1 MPSTDPSPT
10 DSSPTDPPS
19 GDDASPSGSTTGS
32 GAGVRPWHVAGVV
45 LGLAVGGLLLYGF
58 WPTLTGQVTDDE
70 DRPEVEASGNAATR
84 IDAAVVQP
92 TSFPLRTEATGHLRP
107 WRRATLSAEVDGQVI
122 ERPVEEGQYV
132 EEGRL
137 LIRLD
142 DRDERIALAEAEAEL
157 TKARAEYAVNVREA
171 APSAV
176 ADTSSAVADTS
187 EVAAARR
194 ALAKA
199 RTAFDRGAISPEEVQ
214 AARRRF
220 EAAQVRAGL
229 RREAVQ
235 AATYGLTQAE
245 QRVERARLELE
256 RTRIRAPF
264 AGRVANLEVEVG
276 QRVTP
281 GQEVLTLLDDR
292 PMKVTVD
299 VLEEDLVRMREG
311 ATAQVHVPAL
321 TGERSGD
328 ADGGESAALPA
339 PSSPAVVQGRVHAI
353 NPQVDP
359 RQGTGRV
366 TVAIPNS
373 DGRLVAG
380 LYATVRL
387 ETRRLEDRLVVPSEA
402 VLVRQG
408 RDLVFVV
415 EGGRAQWTYVTVGA
429 RSGDHV
435 TIAEGISPGDTVAV
449 DGHFALAHD
458 APVEVGDVRTVSPE

>member
-1 MPSTDPSPT
+1 MTMNSSSEREEISVR
-10 DSSPTDPPS
+10 DSAPAEEVTSKRIS
-19 GDDASPSGSTTGS
+19 GLRA
-32 GAGVRPWHVAGVV
+32 WHVAGLV
-45 LGLAVGGLLLYGF
+45 LLIAVGGLLLYGF
-58 WPTLTGQVTDDE
+58 WPTLTGEATGGE
-70 DRPEVEASGNAATR
+70 DRPKVEASGNTATR

-107 WRRATLSAEVDGQVI
+107 WRRAALSAEADGQVM
-122 ERPVEEGQYV
+122 ERLIEEGQYI
-132 EEGRL
+132 EKGDL

-142 DRDERIALAEAEAEL
+142 DREEQIALTEAKAEL
-157 TKARAEYAVNVREA
+157 TKARAEYAVNVREQAPA
-171 APSAV
+171 AL
-176 ADTSSAVADTS
+176 ADTS

-194 ALAKA
+194 ALKKA
-199 RTAFDRGAISPEEVQ
+199 RSAFDREAISQGELQ
-214 AARRRF
+214 AVRRRF

-229 RREAVQ
+229 QREAVQ

-281 GQEVLTLLDDR
+281 GREVLTLLDDR
-292 PMKVTVD
+292 SMKVTVD
-299 VLEEDLVRMREG
+299 VLEEDLVRIREG

-321 TGERSGD
+321 DGERPGAED
-328 ADGGESAALPA
+328 RGENAGLPA

-353 NPQVDP
+353 NPQVDV

-366 TVAIPNS
+366 TVAIPNPN
-373 DGRLVAG
+373 GRLVAG

-387 ETRRLEDRLVVPSEA
+387 ETRRLEDRLVVPSDA

-415 EGGRAQWTYVTVGA
+415 KGGRAQWTYVEVGA

-435 TIAEGISPGDTVAV
+435 TIAEGVSPGDTVAV

-458 APVEVGDVRTVSPE
+458 APVEVTEVRPAFDE

>member
-1 MPSTDPSPT
+1 MPSTAP
-10 DSSPTDPPS
+10 SPTDPPS
-19 GDDASPSGSTTGS
+19 GDDASPSGSPARS
-32 GAGVRPWHVAGVV
+32 GAGVRAWHVAGVV
-45 LGLAVGGLLLYGF
+45 LGLAVGGLLVYGF
-58 WPTLTGQVTDDE
+58 WPTLFGQVTDDE
-70 DRPEVEASGNAATR
+70 DRPEVETSGNAATR

-107 WRRATLSAEVDGQVI
+107 WRRATLSAEVDGQVT

-176 ADTSSAVADTS
+176 ADTS

-199 RTAFDRGAISPEEVQ
+199 RKAFDRGAISQEEVQ
-214 AARRRF
+214 AARRHF

-276 QRVTP
+276 QRATP
-281 GQEVLTLLDDR
+281 GQEILTLLDDE

-321 TGERSGD
+321 TGERSGG
-328 ADGGESAALPA
+328 ADGGEGAALPS

-415 EGGRAQWTYVTVGA
+415 QSGRAQWTYVEVGA